1 MSGTGTLGTALLV
14 ATLAVPLALLLAC
27 LSRRLRNNMPA
38 LLVLAPLP
46 GLAAALLALG
56 GMPLA
61 FDQPQLGISL
71 ALDVPGALLLGVA
84 ALLWSVTGAY
94 AFTDLRGKTN
104 AARFSVCWL
113 LTLTGSLGVFI
124 VADLLGFYLFFAL
137 ASLPAYGLIVHDDDD
152 PAARRAG
159 GVYMAFTVLSEAF
172 LLLGFVLLAAGESHG
187 SLQIR
192 DVVAALPQSPW
203 RDAALVFTVAGFA
216 LKIGTVP
223 AHGWMPLTYAA
234 APIPAA
240 SVLSGAGVKAGVIG
254 LIRFLPFDTAM
265 PGAGEMLVVLGFFS
279 AFYGVAIG
287 ITQANPKTV
296 LAYSSVSQMG
306 VIAAVLGMG
315 LAAGDHSVAL
325 DTAFYA
331 ATHVL
336 AKGALFLAVG
346 VTAVTA
352 ARRLRPTLLL
362 AAVLAL
368 GLGGLPLTG
377 GALAK
382 LAVKA
387 PLGDGVVGL
396 PLGDRH
402 DPSHA
407 AFLAVSGADRRA
419 RAAGAGRSRRALA
432 GYGAGVRRRPLAAL
446 SFRRRQCRRCPCACR
461 PVRRPLAGSDRRRA
475 GARLAALA
483 EPSAAHPRGRHRRTG
498 RASLQRELRR
508 RQRDGASRRLAPAMA
523 GSRPVASGDCRRPR
537 RGDSVWIMRAAASA
551 CPSCVGRSIRPP
563 PFGYKMA
570 A

>member
-1 MSGTGTLGTALLV
+1 
-14 ATLAVPLALLLAC
+14 
-27 LSRRLRNNMPA
+27 MPA

-46 GLAAALLALG
+46 GLAAALLATG
-56 GMPLA
+56 GTPLA
-61 FDQPQLGISL
+61 YDQPQLRISL

-84 ALLWSVTGAY
+84 ALLWSAAGVY

-104 AARFSVCWL
+104 SARFAVCWL

-124 VADLLGFYLFFAL
+124 TADLLGFYLFFAL
-137 ASLPAYGLIVHDDDD
+137 VSLPAYGLIVHDDDD
-152 PAARRAG
+152 QAAQRAG
-159 GVYMAFTVLSEAF
+159 GIYMAFTVLGEAF
-172 LLLGFVLLAAGESHG
+172 LLLGFVLLAAGEPNG
-187 SLQIR
+187 SVQIR

-203 RDAALVFTVAGFA
+203 RDAALGFTVAGFA

-240 SVLSGAGVKAGVIG
+240 SVLSGAAVKAGVIG

-265 PGAGEMLVVLGFFS
+265 PGAGETLVALGFFS
-279 AFYGVAIG
+279 AFYGVAVG

-315 LAAGDHSVAL
+315 LAAGDQGVAL

-346 VTAVTA
+346 VVAVTA

-387 PLGDGVVGL
+387 PLGDGAAGLLANLSAVGTTL
-396 PLGDRH
+396 LMLHFLQRLARTTPQTEQ
-402 DPSHA
+402 PA
-407 AFLAVSGADRRA
+407 APAGLAVPWQVM
-419 RAAGAGRSRRALA
+419 ALA
-432 GYGAGVRRRPLAAL
+432 SVAVPWMLYPFAGGHLADALTPGALFDAL
-446 SFRRRQCRRCPCACR
+446 W
-461 PVRRPLAGSDRRRA
+461 PVLIG
-475 GARLAALA
+475 AALA
-483 EPSAAHPRGRHRRTG
+483 LVLRRWENRLPHLPAGDIVGAAETAF
-498 RASLQRELRR
+498 RASYIIG
-508 RQRDGASRRLAPAMA
+508 GASERADGLLRQWTMA
-523 GSRPVASGDCRRPR
+523 GLSLLAIALVLG
-537 RGDSVWIMRAAASA
+537 AATL
-551 CPSCVGRSIRPP
+551 
-563 PFGYKMA
+563 FGQ
-570 A
+570 

>member
-1 MSGTGTLGTALLV
+1 MNDAGTLGSALLV
-14 ATLAVPLALLLAC
+14 ATLATPLALLLAC
-27 LSRRLRNNMPA
+27 LSRRLRDNMPT

-46 GLAAALLALG
+46 GLAAALLAIG
-56 GMPLA
+56 GTPLA
-61 FDQPQLGISL
+61 FDQPQLKISL

-84 ALLWSVTGAY
+84 ALLWSAAGVY
-94 AFTDLRGKTN
+94 AFASLRGQAN
-104 AARFSVCWL
+104 NARFAGCWL

-124 VADLLGFYLFFAL
+124 AADLLGFYLVFAL
-137 ASLPAYGLIVHDDDD
+137 VSLPAYGLIVHDDDD
-152 PAARRAG
+152 AARRAG
-159 GVYMAFTVLSEAF
+159 GVYMAFTVLGEAF
-172 LLLGFVLLAAGESHG
+172 LLMGFVLLAAGEPSD

-240 SVLSGAGVKAGVIG
+240 SVLSGAAVKAGVIG

-265 PGAGEMLVVLGFFS
+265 PGAGETLVALGFIS

-315 LAAGDHSVAL
+315 LAAGDQGVAL

-346 VTAVTA
+346 VVAVTA
-352 ARRLRPTLLL
+352 ARRLRPTLVL

-382 LAVKA
+382 LAVKV

-396 PLGDRH
+396 LANLSAVGTTLLMLHFLQRLTEIAPQDQQASASAGRALPWQAMALASIAVPWLLYPFAGGAVADALTANALFDALWPVLMGTALAFALRRWGSQLPHVPAGDVVG
-402 DPSHA
+402 A
-407 AFLAVSGADRRA
+407 AERAFRASYLVGAASERA
-419 RAAGAGRSRRALA
+419 DGQLRQWPAAGLSLLA
-432 GYGAGVRRRPLAAL
+432 IAVVLGAAAL
-446 SFRRRQCRRCPCACR
+446 
-461 PVRRPLAGSDRRRA
+461 
-475 GARLAALA
+475 
-483 EPSAAHPRGRHRRTG
+483 
-498 RASLQRELRR
+498 
-508 RQRDGASRRLAPAMA
+508 
-523 GSRPVASGDCRRPR
+523 
-537 RGDSVWIMRAAASA
+537 
-551 CPSCVGRSIRPP
+551 
-563 PFGYKMA
+563 FGH
-570 A
+570 

>member
-27 LSRRLRNNMPA
+27 LSRRLRDDMPA

-56 GMPLA
+56 GTPLA
-61 FDQPQLGISL
+61 FDQPRLRISL

-84 ALLWSVTGAY
+84 AQLWSVAGAY
-94 AFTDLRGKTN
+94 AFTDMRGETN
-104 AARFSVCWL
+104 SARFSVCWL
-113 LTLTGSLGVFI
+113 LSLTGSLGVFI

-137 ASLPAYGLIVHDDDD
+137 ASLPAYGLIVHDDD

-192 DVVAALPQSPW
+192 DVVAALQQSPW
-203 RDAALVFTVAGFA
+203 CDAALVFTVAGFA

-223 AHGWMPLTYAA
+223 AHGWMPLSYAA
-234 APIPAA
+234 APIAAA

-254 LIRFLPFDTAM
+254 LIRFLPFGTAM
-265 PGAGEMLVVLGFFS
+265 PGAGETLVVLGFFS

-346 VTAVTA
+346 VVAVTA
-352 ARRLRPTLLL
+352 VRRLRPTLLL

-387 PLGDGVVGL
+387 PLGDGVAGLLANLSAVGTTL
-396 PLGDRH
+396 LMLHFLHCLART
-402 DPSHA
+402 A
-407 AFLAVSGADRRA
+407 AQEQQAAAPAALAVPWQAM
-419 RAAGAGRSRRALA
+419 ALA
-432 GYGAGVRRRPLAAL
+432 SIAVPWMLYPFAGGSLADALALAAL
-446 SFRRRQCRRCPCACR
+446 FDALW
-461 PVRRPLAGSDRRRA
+461 PVLIG
-475 GARLAALA
+475 AALA
-483 EPSAAHPRGRHRRTG
+483 LALRRWQNRLPPIPAGDIVGTAERAF
-498 RASLQRELRR
+498 RASYVVGSAMERADGWLR
-508 RQRDGASRRLAPAMA
+508 QWPAAGLSLLAIAAVLGAATLF
-523 GSRPVASGDCRRPR
+523 AS
-537 RGDSVWIMRAAASA
+537 
-551 CPSCVGRSIRPP
+551 
-563 PFGYKMA
+563 
-570 A
+570 

>member
-287 ITQANPKTV
+287 ITQANPKAV

-396 PLGDRH
+396 LANLSAVATTLLMLHFLQCLART
-402 DPSHA
+402 A
-407 AFLAVSGADRRA
+407 AHEQQAPAGLAVPWQAM
-419 RAAGAGRSRRALA
+419 ALA
-432 GYGAGVRRRPLAAL
+432 SVAVPWLLYPFAGGNVADALALAAL
-446 SFRRRQCRRCPCACR
+446 FDALW
-461 PVRRPLAGSDRRRA
+461 PVLIG
-475 GARLAALA
+475 AALA
-483 EPSAAHPRGRHRRTG
+483 LA
-498 RASLQRELRR
+498 LRR
-508 RQRDGASRRLAPAMA
+508 WQNRLPPIPAGDIVEPAERAFSASYAVGSAMERADGWLRQWPAAGLSLLAIAVVLGAATLF
-523 GSRPVASGDCRRPR
+523 GS
-537 RGDSVWIMRAAASA
+537 
-551 CPSCVGRSIRPP
+551 
-563 PFGYKMA
+563 
-570 A
+570 